1 MFDWPHIDQEAF
13 VAKRR
18 ALFADFMRRESID
31 HAMLFGFDNIR
42 WATDIRT
49 NYTHDSNTDW
59 FCAIVEHTGEV
70 TLITNDG
77 GSPEE
82 RPVQGMPWLK
92 RRIAGPSWQSHWAHP
107 TPFVRVAVEALRSLG
122 AKRVGVEGLH
132 FEIMDSLRQ
141 QLPEIDFVPIL
152 RPLLQLR
159 KIKLPEEITLIAAAC
174 EAASVAMSA
183 GINGVREGMR
193 DTDVIRLTVDAVY
206 QCGAEQ
212 LSHAVIVAQSSPSKA
227 GWFARGQRL
236 WKGQTFFMD
245 MGCYGVGGYCSDF
258 CRVGFVGEPH
268 RLVRKAY
275 TDLAEILDSTAAEL
289 RPGIRCSTITQT
301 INDALKKKGLPETPY
316 AMGHGIGARLIE
328 YPSIFTPELM
338 EYDDALEE
346 GMVICIEPSTQVE
359 IDGVVVGLKD
369 ENQFVVEAN
378 GLRKLTPC
386 GRVID

>member
-1 MFDWPHIDQEAF
+1 MFDWPKIDWGTF

-18 ALFADFMRRESID
+18 ALFADFMKRERID
-31 HAMLFGFDNIR
+31 HAMLFGFDSIR

-49 NYTHDSNTDW
+49 NYTHDSNWDW
-59 FCAIVEHTGEV
+59 FCAIVELSGEV
-70 TLITNDG
+70 TVITNDG
-77 GSPEE
+77 GSPDEY
-82 RPVQGMPWLK
+82 PSPSMPWLR

-107 TPFVRVAVEALRSLG
+107 TAFVRETVEALRGLK

-132 FEIMDSLRQ
+132 FEIMDALRQ
-141 QLPEIDFVPIL
+141 QLPEIEFVPIL

-174 EAASVAMSA
+174 DAASVAMSA

-193 DTDVIRLTVDAVY
+193 DVDVVSLTVDTVY

-212 LSHAVIVAQSSPSKA
+212 LSHAVIVAQSSPGQA
-227 GWFARGQRL
+227 GWFARGERL

-245 MGCYGVGGYCSDF
+245 MGVYGAGGYCSDF

-268 RLVRKAY
+268 RVVRKAY
-275 TDLAEILDSTAAEL
+275 TDLAEILDSTASEL
-289 RPGIRCSTITQT
+289 RPGVRCSAITQR

-316 AMGHGIGARLIE
+316 AMGHGIGARLVE
-328 YPSIFTPELM
+328 YPSIFKPEFV
-338 EYDDALEE
+338 EYDDVLEE
-346 GMVICIEPSTQVE
+346 GMVICIEPSTHVE
-359 IDGVVVGLKD
+359 ADGVVVGLKD

-378 GLRKLTPC
+378 GLRKLTHC